1 MLGEGRTI
9 NVTGNACYIEYVENC
24 YVNGIAKKK
33 NDDDPAAR
41 MSDELKG
48 ERGLAVLKNLQ
59 KHGLLDENFYPME
72 LSNSESAVLA
82 YQIAITLGINE
93 MWKVFSDLWNITP
106 NALEGGCRQRGH
118 GDEHQETAGHH
129 SAVGS
134 HQGIM
139 VVEFH
144 HQQGRENGEGE
155 LHPNVSY

>member
-9 NVTGNACYIEYVENC
+9 NVTGNACYIEYVEN
-24 YVNGIAKKK
+24 YYENGIAKKK
-33 NDDDPAAR
+33 NDEDPAAR

-106 NALEGGCRQRGH
+106 NALRAAYNRGMEQKKTMKFL
-118 GDEHQETAGHH
+118 DEITPLLND
-129 SAVGS
+129 STS
-134 HQGIM
+134 T
-139 VVEFH
+139 
-144 HQQGRENGEGE
+144 RT
-155 LHPNVSY
+155 

>member
-48 ERGLAVLKNLQ
+48 EKGLAVLKNLQ

-93 MWKVFSDLWNITP
+93 MWKVFSDLWDISP
-106 NALEGGCRQRGH
+106 NALRAAYNRGMEQKKTIKFL
-118 GDEHQETAGHH
+118 DEITPLLN
-129 SAVGS
+129 GS
-134 HQGIM
+134 TST
-139 VVEFH
+139 
-144 HQQGRENGEGE
+144 RT
-155 LHPNVSY
+155 

>member
-33 NDDDPAAR
+33 NDDEPAAR

-106 NALEGGCRQRGH
+106 NALRAAYNRGMEQKKTIKFL
-118 GDEHQETAGHH
+118 DEITPLLND
-129 SAVGS
+129 STS
-134 HQGIM
+134 T
-139 VVEFH
+139 
-144 HQQGRENGEGE
+144 RT
-155 LHPNVSY
+155 

>member
-82 YQIAITLGINE
+82 YQISITLGINE

-106 NALEGGCRQRGH
+106 NALRAAYNRGMEQKKTIKFL
-118 GDEHQETAGHH
+118 DEITPLLN
-129 SAVGS
+129 GS
-134 HQGIM
+134 TST
-139 VVEFH
+139 
-144 HQQGRENGEGE
+144 RT
-155 LHPNVSY
+155 

>member
-9 NVTGNACYIEYVENC
+9 NVTGNACYIEHVENC

-106 NALEGGCRQRGH
+106 NALRAAYNRGMEQKKTMKFL
-118 GDEHQETAGHH
+118 DEITPLLKD
-129 SAVGS
+129 STS
-134 HQGIM
+134 T
-139 VVEFH
+139 
-144 HQQGRENGEGE
+144 RT
-155 LHPNVSY
+155 

>member
-106 NALEGGCRQRGH
+106 NALRAAYNSMPAMSYKTQPVYKPEPAAPDWNQDNRKSCCLS
-118 GDEHQETAGHH
+118 DIHQYSCE
-129 SAVGS
+129 
-134 HQGIM
+134 
-139 VVEFH
+139 E
-144 HQQGRENGEGE
+144 
-155 LHPNVSY
+155 P

>member
-59 KHGLLDENFYPME
+59 KHRLLDEDFYPMG

-106 NALEGGCRQRGH
+106 NALRAAYNRGMEQKKTMKFL
-118 GDEHQETAGHH
+118 DEITPLLND
-129 SAVGS
+129 STS
-134 HQGIM
+134 T
-139 VVEFH
+139 
-144 HQQGRENGEGE
+144 RT
-155 LHPNVSY
+155 

>member
-41 MSDELKG
+41 MSDELMG

-59 KHGLLDENFYPME
+59 KHGLLDEDFYPME

-93 MWKVFSDLWNITP
+93 MWKVFSALWNITP
-106 NALEGGCRQRGH
+106 NALRAAYNRGMEQKKTIKFL
-118 GDEHQETAGHH
+118 DEITPLLND
-129 SAVGS
+129 ST
-134 HQGIM
+134 
-139 VVEFH
+139 
-144 HQQGRENGEGE
+144 RTRT
-155 LHPNVSY
+155 

>member
-82 YQIAITLGINE
+82 YQISITLGINE

-106 NALEGGCRQRGH
+106 NALRAAYNRGMEQKKTMKFL
-118 GDEHQETAGHH
+118 DKITPLLND
-129 SAVGS
+129 STS
-134 HQGIM
+134 T
-139 VVEFH
+139 
-144 HQQGRENGEGE
+144 RT
-155 LHPNVSY
+155 

>member
-9 NVTGNACYIEYVENC
+9 NVTGNACYIEYVEN
-24 YVNGIAKKK
+24 YYENGIAKKK

-72 LSNSESAVLA
+72 LSNSEAAVLA

-106 NALEGGCRQRGH
+106 NALRAAYNRGMEQKKTIKFL
-118 GDEHQETAGHH
+118 DEITPLLND
-129 SAVGS
+129 STS
-134 HQGIM
+134 T
-139 VVEFH
+139 
-144 HQQGRENGEGE
+144 RT
-155 LHPNVSY
+155 

>member
-106 NALEGGCRQRGH
+106 NALRAAYNRGMEQKKTIKFL
-118 GDEHQETAGHH
+118 DEI
-129 SAVGS
+129 SPLLNGS
-134 HQGIM
+134 TST
-139 VVEFH
+139 
-144 HQQGRENGEGE
+144 RT
-155 LHPNVSY
+155 

>member
-48 ERGLAVLKNLQ
+48 EKGLAILKNLQ

-106 NALEGGCRQRGH
+106 NALRAAYNRGMEQKKTIKFL
-118 GDEHQETAGHH
+118 DEITPLLN
-129 SAVGS
+129 GS
-134 HQGIM
+134 TST
-139 VVEFH
+139 
-144 HQQGRENGEGE
+144 RT
-155 LHPNVSY
+155 

>member
-24 YVNGIAKKK
+24 YVNGITKKK

-106 NALEGGCRQRGH
+106 NALRAAYNRGMEQKKTIKFL
-118 GDEHQETAGHH
+118 DEITPLLND
-129 SAVGS
+129 STS
-134 HQGIM
+134 T
-139 VVEFH
+139 
-144 HQQGRENGEGE
+144 RT
-155 LHPNVSY
+155 

>member
-82 YQIAITLGINE
+82 YQIAITLDINE

-106 NALEGGCRQRGH
+106 NALRAAYNRGMEQKKTIKFL
-118 GDEHQETAGHH
+118 DEITPLLND
-129 SAVGS
+129 STS
-134 HQGIM
+134 T
-139 VVEFH
+139 
-144 HQQGRENGEGE
+144 RT
-155 LHPNVSY
+155 

>member
-59 KHGLLDENFYPME
+59 KHGLLDKNFYPLD
-72 LSNSESAVLA
+72 LSSSESAVLA
-82 YQIAITLGINE
+82 YQIAIALDIKE
-93 MWKVFSDLWNITP
+93 MWKVFSDLWNISP
-106 NALEGGCRQRGH
+106 NALRAAYNRGMEQKKTIKFL
-118 GDEHQETAGHH
+118 DEITPLLN
-129 SAVGS
+129 GS
-134 HQGIM
+134 TST
-139 VVEFH
+139 
-144 HQQGRENGEGE
+144 RT
-155 LHPNVSY
+155 

>member
-106 NALEGGCRQRGH
+106 NALRAAYNRGMEQKKTIKFL
-118 GDEHQETAGHH
+118 DKISPLLNDST
-129 SAVGS
+129 ST
-134 HQGIM
+134 
-139 VVEFH
+139 
-144 HQQGRENGEGE
+144 RT
-155 LHPNVSY
+155 

>member
-59 KHGLLDENFYPME
+59 KHRLLDEDFYPLG

-106 NALEGGCRQRGH
+106 NALRAAYNRGMEQKKTMKFL
-118 GDEHQETAGHH
+118 DEITPLLND
-129 SAVGS
+129 STS
-134 HQGIM
+134 T
-139 VVEFH
+139 
-144 HQQGRENGEGE
+144 RT
-155 LHPNVSY
+155 

>member
-59 KHGLLDENFYPME
+59 KHGLLDEDFYPME

-106 NALEGGCRQRGH
+106 NALRAAYNRGMEQKKTIKFL
-118 GDEHQETAGHH
+118 DEITPLLND
-129 SAVGS
+129 STS
-134 HQGIM
+134 T
-139 VVEFH
+139 
-144 HQQGRENGEGE
+144 RT
-155 LHPNVSY
+155 

>member
-24 YVNGIAKKK
+24 YVNGIAQKK

-106 NALEGGCRQRGH
+106 NALRAAYNRGMEQKKTIKFL
-118 GDEHQETAGHH
+118 DEITPLLND
-129 SAVGS
+129 STS
-134 HQGIM
+134 T
-139 VVEFH
+139 
-144 HQQGRENGEGE
+144 RT
-155 LHPNVSY
+155 

>member
-33 NDDDPAAR
+33 KDDDPAAR

-48 ERGLAVLKNLQ
+48 EEGLAVLKNLQ
-59 KHGLLDENFYPME
+59 KHGLLDEDFYPMG

-106 NALEGGCRQRGH
+106 NALRAAYNRGMEQKKTMKFL
-118 GDEHQETAGHH
+118 DEITPLLND
-129 SAVGS
+129 STS
-134 HQGIM
+134 T
-139 VVEFH
+139 
-144 HQQGRENGEGE
+144 RT
-155 LHPNVSY
+155 

>member
-72 LSNSESAVLA
+72 LSNSESAILA

-106 NALEGGCRQRGH
+106 NALRAAYNRGMEQKKTIKFL
-118 GDEHQETAGHH
+118 DEITPLLK
-129 SAVGS
+129 V
-134 HQGIM
+134 
-139 VVEFH
+139 
-144 HQQGRENGEGE
+144 
-155 LHPNVSY
+155 

>member
-106 NALEGGCRQRGH
+106 NALRAAYNRGM
-118 GDEHQETAGHH
+118 EQKKT
-129 SAVGS
+129 
-134 HQGIM
+134 IKLWM
-139 VVEFH
+139 K
-144 HQQGRENGEGE
+144 
-155 LHPNVSY
+155 

>member
-106 NALEGGCRQRGH
+106 NALRAAYNRGMEQKKTMKFL
-118 GDEHQETAGHH
+118 DEI
-129 SAVGS
+129 SPLLNGS
-134 HQGIM
+134 TST
-139 VVEFH
+139 
-144 HQQGRENGEGE
+144 RT
-155 LHPNVSY
+155 